1 MVIRVIMT
9 KGTEAGV
16 GVAQSRNKF
25 QIKKTNFL
33 DDEWCSVAVC
43 RKKLRMTLLAAVPLC
58 YVMAT

>member
-1 MVIRVIMT
+1 MT

-33 DDEWCSVAVC
+33 DDEWCSVGPVC
-43 RKKLRMTLLAAVPLC
+43 RKKRRMTLLAAVPLC